1 MSVYINSA
9 RNEHDDVK
17 LDFVI
22 STDVPKEGTNET
34 DSCQK
39 TVLRKGMVKNNLTAL
54 GIHFLVVVGTFMGLM
69 VFYALLG
76 DVYTY
81 NAAGELVPTVVYL
94 LNPLMWSPLAYILLA
109 YFFLKP
115 LPRKN
120 LWSISGLAVF
130 FLVGLLAGLAYSELM
145 LRNVIAWTGN
155 PDAVL
160 GAVFF
165 AFNHAAFYTVMYLQ
179 TYLIEPVLVWMGL
192 IPAGIPLAD
201 VFWDSELFRAVS
213 LGIMAIL
220 PTLFMYLGLR
230 LKIWKH
236 KRSESNVE

>member
-1 MSVYINSA
+1 MSVYINSV
-9 RNEHDDVK
+9 RSEYDDVK
-17 LDFVI
+17 LDFDI
-22 STDVPKEGTNET
+22 NADVSKERTNEA
-34 DSCQK
+34 DSYQK
-39 TVLRKGMVKNNLTAL
+39 TVLRKGMVKNNVTAL

-69 VFYALLG
+69 VLYALLG
-76 DVYTY
+76 DAYT
-81 NAAGELVPTVVYL
+81 PTVVYL

-160 GAVFF
+160 GAIFF
-165 AFNHAAFYTVMYLQ
+165 AFNHAAFYTVMYLE
-179 TYLIEPVLVWMGL
+179 TYLIEPVLVWMEL

-236 KRSESNVE
+236 KRSESNVEQT

>member
-1 MSVYINSA
+1 MTGKCNDMKFDS
-9 RNEHDDVK
+9 HDDTDRSEEKAVK
-17 LDFVI
+17 V
-22 STDVPKEGTNET
+22 

-39 TVLRKGMVKNNLTAL
+39 TALRKDVVNNSVRAL
-54 GIHFLVVVGTFMGLM
+54 GIHFLVVVGIFIGLGM
-69 VFYALLG
+69 FYALMG
-76 DVYTY
+76 DVHAY
-81 NAAGELVPTVVYL
+81 NAAGELVPTVAYL
-94 LNPLMWSPLAYILLA
+94 LNPLMWSPFAYILLA

-179 TYLIEPVLVWMGL
+179 AYLIEPVLVWMGL

-236 KRSESNVE
+236 KKSESNVKQA